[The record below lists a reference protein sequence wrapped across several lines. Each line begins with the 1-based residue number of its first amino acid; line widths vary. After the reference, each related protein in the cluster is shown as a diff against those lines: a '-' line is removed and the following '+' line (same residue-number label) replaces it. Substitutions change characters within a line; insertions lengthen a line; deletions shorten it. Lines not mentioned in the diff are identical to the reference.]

1 VIIGWVA
8 SDSAVRV
15 DAFLPAPFLV
25 EAAAGSAAAFV
36 FLGGGTASDA
46 DAPDVDV
53 PDEVVDLAVA
63 GAVRSSLAGTTLD
76 DTRTAGGGSSSP
88 DGPDESL
95 KNF

>member
-1 VIIGWVA
+1 
-8 SDSAVRV
+8 V

-25 EAAAGSAAAFV
+25 EAAAGFAAAFV
-36 FLGGGTASDA
+36 FLGGGPASDA

-53 PDEVVDLAVA
+53 ADLAVA

-88 DGPDESL
+88 DAPDESL